1 MDTPSLI
8 KSLGV
13 SLPSP
18 AYLTGAIAFGL
29 VGMAAYA
36 HGKRVERRQTQW
48 IAGPARSSSSGAIK
62 MRIGFKLSSH
72 LPHGQR
78 QVYAVLAHLNRG

>member
-36 HGKRVERRQTQW
+36 HGS
-48 IAGPARSSSSGAIK
+48 A
-62 MRIGFKLSSH
+62 
-72 LPHGQR
+72 
-78 QVYAVLAHLNRG
+78 

>member
-36 HGKRVERRQTQW
+36 HGKRQTQW
-48 IAGPARSSSSGAIK
+48 IGVALMLFPYAISTTWLMYAVGAILCA
-62 MRIGFKLSSH
+62 GL
-72 LPHGQR
+72 L
-78 QVYAVLAHLNRG
+78 VNRE